1 MKPASFLPLTTK
13 ERTKMALAR
22 PQKPAAGPAAEQ
34 PKFEE
39 NETQAQTATVEQPKV
54 SDDAA
59 AKAGVSASTAVA
71 KIAAGSLAHAIK
83 TENVLAK
90 MRDAIPAVEFG
101 TFPRLIGAN
110 GAVCV
115 KTDNSRNLGETVDV
129 QLLSW
134 SETFVVSPGSDKEEA
149 KDFVRYSRDGVTIDE
164 TGEDVNQYLK
174 YLRETE
180 GYKDASKKKYIEL
193 IGFLTASQK
202 SGGPTGEIVQVS
214 LSPQSLLT
222 FQAYMANVAV
232 RVRLGQIT
240 AEGVENIR
248 VTAEGKSGNGRN
260 WTILKVGAQ
269 PK

>member
-1 MKPASFLPLTTK
+1 
-13 ERTKMALAR
+13 MALAR
-22 PQKPAAGPAAEQ
+22 PQKPAATAAEQ

-39 NETQAQTATVEQPKV
+39 SETPVQTATVVEQPKV
-54 SDDAA
+54 SDDAV

-83 TENVLAK
+83 TENVLVK
-90 MRDAIPAVEFG
+90 MRDAVPAVEFG

-110 GAVCV
+110 GAVTL
-115 KTDNSRNLGETVDV
+115 KSDNKSLGETVDI

-134 SETFVVSPGSDKEEA
+134 SEVYTVSPGSDKEEA
-149 KDFVRYSRDGVTIDE
+149 KKLVEYSRDGVTIDKS
-164 TGEDVNQYLK
+164 GRDVNEYLK

-193 IGFLTASQK
+193 IGFLQGSAK
-202 SGGPTGEIVQVS
+202 PGGPTGEIVQVS

-260 WTILKVGAQ
+260 WTILKVGSQ
-269 PK
+269 PKSA